1 MIKRCSCCGRYTAP
15 QFILETDKG
24 EERCH
29 VCVNLKKSKK
39 YFTKKDELSVNF
51 QKLYYFFADAL
62 DTEIMMQVLKMN
74 PEEVYEIWDKS
85 DMTLLSSLEDLINHI
100 IAYFEDKI
108 SVPSPDIMPKVVE
121 QLIHNSRVI
130 LEMIDTTCLYS
141 YKLTAKIGRPMM
153 VATEVDEED
162 EDEEPVIEAVD
173 YTPSKLLKELDR
185 YVIGQAQ
192 AKKILSVAIYNH
204 YKRITNKDLG
214 IEKSNI
220 LLMGPTGV
228 GKTELARTI
237 AKTLNV
243 PFCIAD
249 ATSLTEAGYSGD
261 DVESILH
268 KLLIAADGDVEKA
281 ERGIIYLDEC
291 FPGNTE
297 VMTDKGFVAFK
308 DLKLTDTILQ
318 WNEDGSFTPVKPER
332 IVNKP
337 YEGQMLTI
345 TNKLGHILHH
355 STPNHNRVLISEG
368 KYHNKR
374 IVKKM
379 KACESFSSMYKIPV
393 NGLYDGPGVSY
404 SIPEIQLYV
413 AFAADGCIKNAYY
426 GYMSFSKDRKKERL
440 DSILAQLNLNYTYN
454 YNEETGY
461 HNYYFGNI
469 STWPIWHNGKKSI
482 IMDNFVNATLEQKN
496 AFIQEL
502 KYWDGCST
510 YATGIYYTTS
520 KLEEI
525 KFVQTIAHLS
535 GNLCTINSMLTPGY
549 EESYRCVIRH
559 KSTRSQQRNIQTY
572 TNYSGNVYCVTVP
585 SGMIMIR
592 HDNHVTITGNCDKLA
607 RVSGDSTSRDVSGG
621 GVQQAL
627 LKMLEGSEIEVPLTG
642 SKKNPM
648 IKTVMLKTNNIL
660 FICGGAFESLTM
672 DKPVKKHA
680 LGFNVLAEEAKDSEN
695 KEEIDDLALKK
706 FGLLPELIGRL
717 PIRVQLKK
725 LTVEELKSILVEPDN
740 SIVKQYTKL
749 LALDNAKLTISDEAL
764 SYIAESVLANNTG
777 ARGLR
782 TVLENKMLD
791 LMFEL
796 PDIKGDK
803 TVSIDLENNN
813 LKYNI
818 QEV

>member
-1 MIKRCSCCGRYTAP
+1 MEKCTCCGRFVAKNLTVTKNK
-15 QFILETDKG
+15 QV
-24 EERCH
+24 RCH
-29 VCVNLKKSKK
+29 VCVNLEKTKS
-39 YFTKKDELSVNF
+39 YFNKKDELSKLF
-51 QKLYYFFADAL
+51 QRLYYFFADSL
-62 DTEIMMQVLKMN
+62 DTEIVLNLKGVSDEIYDAVFS
-74 PEEVYEIWDKS
+74 EEDR
-85 DMTLLSSLEDLINHI
+85 TLLTNIEDLINTMV
-100 IAYFEDKI
+100 AYFEGNVRTTTPEAMKQFVESLKVNSKTVLEVLDN
-108 SVPSPDIMPKVVE
+108 VP
-121 QLIHNSRVI
+121 
-130 LEMIDTTCLYS
+130 LYS
-141 YKLTAKIGRPMM
+141 YKCAGVLGCTDPIETPK
-153 VATEVDEED
+153 T
-162 EDEEPVIEAVD
+162 EEPTFNISE
-173 YTPSKLLKELDR
+173 YTPSKILKELNKH
-185 YVIGQAQ
+185 VIGQDA
-192 AKKILSVAIYNH
+192 AKKVISVAIYNH
-204 YKRITNKDLG
+204 YKRVTNKDLG

-228 GKTELARTI
+228 GKTEIARTV
-237 AKTLNV
+237 AKILNV

-249 ATSLTEAGYSGD
+249 ATSLTESGYVGD

-268 KLLIAADGDVEKA
+268 KLLIAADGDIKKA
-281 ERGIIYLDEC
+281 ERGIVYLDEC

-355 STPNHNRVLISEG
+355 STPNHNRVLISED

-426 GYMSFSKDRKKERL
+426 GYMSFKKDRKKERL
-440 DSILAQLNLNYTYN
+440 DSILAQLNLKYTYN
-454 YNEETGY
+454 YNEEKGY

-469 STWPIWHNGKKSI
+469 STWPVWHNGKKSI
-482 IMDNFVNATLEQKN
+482 IIDNFVNATLEQKN

-502 KYWDGCST
+502 KYWDGCINYSKRWPNS
-510 YATGIYYTTS
+510 IYYTTS

-535 GNLCTINSMLTPGY
+535 GNLCTINLALTPGY
-549 EESYRCVIRH
+549 EDSYRCVIRH

-607 RVSGDSTSRDVSGG
+607 RASGDSASRDVSGG

-627 LKMLEGSEIEVPLTG
+627 LKMLEGSEIEVPLSS
-642 SKKNPM
+642 SKKGAM
-648 IKTVMLKTNNIL
+648 TKTVMMKTDNIL

-672 DKPVKKHA
+672 PPVEKKKTLGFATNSDNEEEDKPK
-680 LGFNVLAEEAKDSEN
+680 
-695 KEEIDDLALKK
+695 EIDVEALQK
-706 FGLLPELIGRL
+706 FGMLPELIGRL
-717 PIRVQLKK
+717 PIRVRLNT
-725 LTVEELKSILVEPDN
+725 LTQDELKSILVEPDN

-749 LALDNAKLTISDEAL
+749 LALDNAKLTISDDAL
-764 SYIAESVLANNTG
+764 SFIAKSVLKNNTG

-782 TVLENKMLD
+782 TILEDKMTD

-803 TVSIDLENNN
+803 TVSIDLEADN
-813 LKYNI
+813 LKYKI
-818 QEV
+818 KEG